1 VLEDE
6 APADVVE
13 RELDLRAETPFAETE
28 AELHQLLA
36 IARHSHFSDGEHLFE
51 RGAPVSSV
59 FMITQGEV
67 ELVLEGQASWRFIN
81 SGGIGFLDQMI
92 ARPYTRTA
100 IARGDVRTL
109 EIDVADFRD
118 YMQDHAD
125 ACHRILSLLAGTLFE
140 EMIASP
146 PALDLLAG
154 IPSTTPDAD
163 EPKLVDLLLLLQ
175 RVPVFSRGTVQALA
189 NLAQSARVV
198 KLAAG
203 EVIAPAG
210 APSDSLSILLR
221 GEAELVHP
229 DGRVHVR
236 RKPIDL
242 VAHVAELSVMPRP
255 LTARASVDSVVLQI
269 DREELLDR
277 LDEHFEL
284 VQSLFIQVAI
294 YQEAFNDLAAA
305 AGDAIALT

>member
-1 VLEDE
+1 
-6 APADVVE
+6 VVE

-36 IARHSHFSDGEHLFE
+36 IARHADFDDGEHVFE
-51 RGAPVSSV
+51 RNAPVASV
-59 FMITQGEV
+59 FLVTQGEV
-67 ELVLEGQASWRFIN
+67 ELVLDGQPSWKFIN
-81 SGGIGFLDQMI
+81 SGGIGFLDLMI
-92 ARPYTRTA
+92 ARPYSRTA
-100 IARGDVRTL
+100 IARGEVRTL
-109 EIDVADFRD
+109 EIDASDFRD

-125 ACHRILSLLAGTLFE
+125 ACHRILSLLSGRMFE

-146 PALDLLAG
+146 AALGLLAG
-154 IPSTTPDAD
+154 TPTAGTETDD
-163 EPKLVDLLLLLQ
+163 PKLVDLLLLLQ
-175 RVPVFSRGTVQALA
+175 RVPAFSRATVQALA

-203 EVIAPAG
+203 DVIAPAG
-210 APSDSLSILLR
+210 KPSETLSILLR

-236 RKPIDL
+236 RKPIDF
-242 VAHVAELSVMPRP
+242 VAHVGELTVLPRP
-255 LTARASVDSVVLQI
+255 MTTRAAVDSIILQI

-284 VQSLFIQVAI
+284 VQSLFIHVAI
-294 YQEAFNDLAAA
+294 HQEAFNDVASA
-305 AGDAIALT
+305 AGGAIALT